1 VGKLTNSR
9 RIPRHAVTQHAGVL
23 TDVEIAT
30 KTAAGASRLSP
41 IHGFPL
47 SGRSREQQ
55 EQERL
60 AAGYRAIN
68 YDRRGFGVSSQP
80 TVGYDYDTFA
90 ADLNALHLQHERPV
104 AEHAFVLVRLI
115 TAMNRATRR

>member
-1 VGKLTNSR
+1 LLR
-9 RIPRHAVTQHAGVL
+9 RPRRGPA
-23 TDVEIAT
+23 
-30 KTAAGASRLSP
+30 
-41 IHGFPL
+41 GFPDPRL
-47 SGRSREQQ
+47 PAQRPLPERQ
-55 EQERL
+55 EQELL